1 MYDYLIIGSGIVGLS
16 TAWQLQQRKLESS
29 ILLLEKPN
37 PELPF
42 LGIHLTRMIDGSVT
56 VGPNALQGW
65 KREGYGRINI
75 SFRDIFAMI
84 RFPGFWIA
92 LRKNFRA
99 GLHEIRNSIWKR
111 GYLKQIH
118 KYCPSITLDD
128 LLPHP
133 TGIRAMAVKRD
144 GTPVD
149 DFLLIE
155 SARSLHV
162 CNAPSPAATSA
173 IPIGAYIC
181 DLVDHGSSTSSTV
194 RS

>member
-1 MYDYLIIGSGIVGLS
+1 VKHLIYPV
-16 TAWQLQQRKLESS
+16 
-29 ILLLEKPN
+29 PN

-99 GLHEIRNSIWKR
+99 GLHEFRNSIWKR

-118 KYCPSITLDD
+118 KYCPSIPL
-128 LLPHP
+128 
-133 TGIRAMAVKRD
+133 
-144 GTPVD
+144 
-149 DFLLIE
+149 
-155 SARSLHV
+155 ARTS
-162 CNAPSPAATSA
+162 ATSSIA
-173 IPIGAYIC
+173 VHQLLALSDHS
-181 DLVDHGSSTSSTV
+181 DLQSEYGK
-194 RS
+194 R